1 MLNDVYQETEERMEK
16 AISALIQE
24 LNTIRT
30 GRANPSLVELLPIEY
45 YGTQTPLQELATIS
59 VPESRSLLIRPY
71 DPSSLK
77 NIEKAIL
84 KSDLGLM
91 PNNDGENIRLVLPTP
106 TEERRLE
113 LVKVVGVKAEEARI
127 AIRNIRRESIRN
139 LRDFEDE
146 KLITE
151 DDLHRGEEKVQEI
164 TDDLKGRIRSRYVI
178 TNMVK
183 EERKPAVIK
192 RLSELALEYIADI
205 PYDSKLEDWIYEGKA
220 LSSLEDSPV
229 LDSIEHILS
238 KIGGSNDNS

>member
-1 MLNDVYQETEERMEK
+1 MLADVYQETEERMEK
-16 AISALIQE
+16 AISVMIQE
-24 LNTIRT
+24 LNAIRT

-45 YGTQTPLQELATIS
+45 YGTQTALQELAGIS

-84 KSDLGLM
+84 KSDLGLT

-127 AIRNIRRESIRN
+127 SIRNIRRDSIRN

-146 KLITE
+146 GMITE
-151 DDLHRGEEKVQEI
+151 DDLHRGEDKVQEI
-164 TDDLKGRIRSRYVI
+164 TDKYTKKIEEFC
-178 TNMVK
+178 TKK
-183 EERKPAVIK
+183 E
-192 RLSELALEYIADI
+192 SEIME
-205 PYDSKLEDWIYEGKA
+205 
-220 LSSLEDSPV
+220 V
-229 LDSIEHILS
+229 
-238 KIGGSNDNS
+238 

>member
-1 MLNDVYQETEERMEK
+1 MEK
-16 AISALIQE
+16 AIGALIQE
-24 LNTIRT
+24 LNSIRT

-84 KSDLGLM
+84 KSDLGLT

-113 LVKVVGVKAEEARI
+113 LVKVVGIKAEESRI
-127 AIRNIRRESIRN
+127 AVRNIRRDSIRN
-139 LRDFEDE
+139 LREFEEE
-146 KLITE
+146 KMITE

-164 TDDLKGRIRSRYVI
+164 TDDYIKKIDQLC
-178 TNMVK
+178 
-183 EERKPAVIK
+183 ERKE
-192 RLSELALEYIADI
+192 SEIME
-205 PYDSKLEDWIYEGKA
+205 
-220 LSSLEDSPV
+220 V
-229 LDSIEHILS
+229 
-238 KIGGSNDNS
+238 